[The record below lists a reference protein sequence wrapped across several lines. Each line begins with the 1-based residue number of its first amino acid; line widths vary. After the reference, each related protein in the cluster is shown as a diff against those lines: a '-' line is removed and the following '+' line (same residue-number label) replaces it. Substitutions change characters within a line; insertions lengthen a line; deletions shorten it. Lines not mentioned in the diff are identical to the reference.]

1 MAAACGCIGAT
12 AIARWPCHEPPTPA
26 RCKRTVPAG
35 QGVLV
40 GVRRVR
46 VDSDCGAH
54 RDRGDRGRDGVDLPR
69 GAGLLLVAAAG
80 SPAAGPGSDP
90 PFPMDRRGDRRSG
103 AHVRYLLGPYVLNAV
118 GAGAADPDADF
129 RVATFNLT
137 NGRPVD
143 SLAGLIAAHQPDV
156 LLLQEVTS
164 SREELAA
171 LAPDYPY
178 ASMGPGVRGPGND
191 GYAILSRYPITA
203 VRPVTDLPRDARP
216 ADLVTVN
223 IDGRDVALL
232 SIHLASPCIGCPAD
246 TSYPGGGTAS
256 AARMRV
262 AEARRYAEVAKD
274 LLRHGEA
281 VVVGGD
287 INASPLNRPLHA
299 FTAVG
304 LTDAQRDVGTSP
316 GLTRGPGPG
325 VARVDVVLV
334 GGLTPITVVEG
345 ACGHSTHSPVIA
357 DLAWR

>member
-1 MAAACGCIGAT
+1 
-12 AIARWPCHEPPTPA
+12 
-26 RCKRTVPAG
+26 
-35 QGVLV
+35 
-40 GVRRVR
+40 
-46 VDSDCGAH
+46 
-54 RDRGDRGRDGVDLPR
+54 
-69 GAGLLLVAAAG
+69 
-80 SPAAGPGSDP
+80 
-90 PFPMDRRGDRRSG
+90 
-103 AHVRYLLGPYVLNAV
+103 VLNAV
-118 GAGAADPDADF
+118 GVGGADAAADF

-143 SLAGLIAAHQPDV
+143 SLARLVAAHEPDI

-171 LAPDYPY
+171 LVPDYPY

-203 VRPVTDLPRDARP
+203 VRPVTDLPREARP
-216 ADLVTVN
+216 ADLVTVD
-223 IDGRDVALL
+223 IDGRQVTFL

-262 AEARRYAEVAKD
+262 AEAQRYAEVVTDA
-274 LLRHGEA
+274 LRNGET

-287 INASPLNRPLHA
+287 LNSSPLNRPLHE

-304 LTDAQRDVGTSP
+304 LTDAQRDVGTRP

-334 GGLTPITVVEG
+334 AGLTPVTVVEG
-345 ACGHSTHSPVIA
+345 SRGHSTHSPVIA
-357 DLAWR
+357 DLAWPSPTSHGRRRPRMAVADR